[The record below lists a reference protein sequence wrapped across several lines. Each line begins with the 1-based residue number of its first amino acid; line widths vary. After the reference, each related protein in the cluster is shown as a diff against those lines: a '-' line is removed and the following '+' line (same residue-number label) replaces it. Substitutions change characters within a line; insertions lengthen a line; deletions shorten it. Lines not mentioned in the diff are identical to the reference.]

1 MSEKFSFGASSVMR
15 EVHPG
20 KSAVIRF
27 NGKCNVVDTDW
38 GEKWSFKV
46 LIYSHPSYQSI
57 PEEGIQSVWQSK
69 SQAAENLM
77 KALESGQKALS
88 GAYATSKWE
97 LIRSEEG
104 TYFLQQL

>member
-1 MSEKFSFGASSVMR
+1 
-15 EVHPG
+15 
-20 KSAVIRF
+20 
-27 NGKCNVVDTDW
+27 
-38 GEKWSFKV
+38 
-46 LIYSHPSYQSI
+46 
-57 PEEGIQSVWQSK
+57 
-69 SQAAENLM
+69 M